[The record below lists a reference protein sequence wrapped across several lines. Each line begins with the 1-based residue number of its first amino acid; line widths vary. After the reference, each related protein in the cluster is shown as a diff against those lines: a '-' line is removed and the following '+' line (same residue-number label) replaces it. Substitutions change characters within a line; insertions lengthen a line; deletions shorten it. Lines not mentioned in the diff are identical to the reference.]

1 VAYGHKSVIG
11 HHSQQEIVHVSK
23 HTEKIQ
29 LCKAP
34 RVQNGLISEYVN
46 GQYLRDNGG
55 GEAYIHKG
63 QVAEEEVHGGVQAG
77 VCADG
82 QDDEQVSQDSG
93 QVHDEEE
100 QEEELLLLGLPGEF
114 QEDELRDTIL
124 IGAAHESAQLQKEEE
139 VRRLS
144 SDLDA
149 TTWFTLI
156 WH

>member
-23 HTEKIQ
+23 HEEKIQ
-29 LCKAP
+29 LCETP
-34 RVQNGLISEYVN
+34 REGNYLTPKYMV
-46 GQYLRDNGG
+46 GQYLGDSGG
-55 GEAYIHKG
+55 GEADIHKG

-100 QEEELLLLGLPGEF
+100 QEEELLLLGLPGEP
-114 QEDELRDTIL
+114 QEEELRDTGL
-124 IGAAHESAQLQKEEE
+124 VGAAHEPETSELN
-139 VRRLS
+139 RRK
-144 SDLDA
+144 
-149 TTWFTLI
+149 
-156 WH
+156 